1 MLVLG
6 SSLEKGTNT
15 LAADGAL
22 PGVAEM
28 TVWLRVHCLLSFAQ
42 CGPLNWSLRGQF
54 YTKQDGFFV
63 KPMKFTCS
71 WDRCET
77 RTTTFTNCTAGE
89 F

>member
-6 SSLEKGTNT
+6 SSPEKGTNT
-15 LAADGAL
+15 VFHTLAAGGAL

-28 TVWLRVHCLLSFAQ
+28 TLWLRVHCLLSFAQ

-63 KPMKFTCS
+63 KPMEFTCS
-71 WDRCET
+71 WVAVRPEPPHSQ
-77 RTTTFTNCTAGE
+77 N
-89 F
+89 